1 MFSAL
6 LAGALIAAASLL
18 LGSAI
23 MAIAGLPRHSAA
35 GPATGISAL
44 LVICGIAIK
53 LPGHAVTAAVAV
65 GVALIG
71 CFVVFGRTRAPAGA
85 VRLGAIVA
93 VIGAALVVAIPFATS
108 GRVGIL
114 GQGLV
119 NDDMASHLL
128 FTEWIS
134 SHAGPTPDLIK
145 DGYPLGPHAIVA
157 ATSKVSGASLIEGF
171 AGLTGAIAVLLA
183 LTAYG
188 ALGGVRGWLR
198 VPAAVLAASPY
209 LAAAYLAQGAFKE
222 PLLALALLGFALAL
236 PALRS
241 IWSAGRG
248 SAGAVIPLGVIAAG
262 TIYNYSFPGLAWL
275 LGAVLVWMVVIAI
288 REREAARRFVE
299 GLRPRE
305 RLRRARVA
313 LAVGI
318 GIPVLA
324 ALPEVFRLA
333 SFSSFKA
340 FNPSGTGP
348 TVGFGNLRQPLN
360 PLEAFGI
367 WPSGEF
373 RITPAHSSTP
383 EYAFYLGAL
392 LALVAFAWGLGRA
405 LSRRESA
412 LPSALL
418 AATLLYLGSLAL
430 GTPYTQAK
438 ALAIAAPL
446 IMVIALRGL
455 LAADALPG
463 EEADIP
469 DAGGASWWP
478 PRPVRPLTGFA
489 VPLLTI
495 AFAAAAAF
503 STLLPL
509 RQSAVGPD
517 YHLQEMLRMRP
528 IVDGQNVLF
537 LGRDNFVSWELIGSE
552 VYAPITNHY
561 DVEETHALY
570 RATTLNAKFDWD
582 NVPPFVMN
590 HFNWVVTTSASMQS
604 EAPPGFVPRLQTGDF
619 ILWHRDH
626 TVGQRRTLYEPLNPG
641 APLDCS
647 DPGQAPLRKVDGTAT
662 VFTVQ
667 PVVGKV
673 WNPSPELTQTK
684 PAHMRLYLTP
694 GHWDLS
700 IQYASTQALHVTANG
715 PGLDSPFST
724 EMRTNLLFRGPSP
737 YYPVGSLDVK
747 RPGNVVI
754 EVDVADPPLIGR
766 LLHTESKA
774 YLSGL
779 AATRADPARETVP
792 LRRACGRYVDWY
804 EIAPGTPAGALR
816 GVVAPQPQPIQ
827 PD

>member
-6 LAGALIAAASLL
+6 LAGALIVAASLL
-18 LGSAI
+18 LGSAV
-23 MAIAGLPRHSAA
+23 MAIAGLPRHSPV
-35 GPATGISAL
+35 GPAAGISAL
-44 LVICGIAIK
+44 LVICGIAVK
-53 LPGHAVTAAVAV
+53 LPGHAVTAAAFT

-71 CFVVFGRTRAPAGA
+71 CFVVFGRTRVPAGT
-85 VRLGAIVA
+85 VRIGAIVA

-128 FTEWIS
+128 FTEWIG

-157 ATSKVSGASLIEGF
+157 AVSKVSGASLIQGF

-188 ALGGVRGWLR
+188 ALGGIRGWLR
-198 VPAAVLAASPY
+198 VPGAVLAASPY

-222 PLLALALLGFALAL
+222 PLLALALLGFTLGL
-236 PALRS
+236 PALRGT
-241 IWSAGRG
+241 WSGTGG
-248 SAGAVIPLGVIAAG
+248 SARAAVPLGVIAAG

-275 LGAVLVWMVVIAI
+275 LGTAIVWMLVI
-288 REREAARRFVE
+288 
-299 GLRPRE
+299 GLREHDLRLGE
-305 RLRRARVA
+305 RLRGARSAIA
-313 LAVGI
+313 LGI
-318 GIPVLA
+318 GIPVVA
-324 ALPEVFRLA
+324 ALPEIFRLA
-333 SFSSFKA
+333 SFSNFKA
-340 FNPSGTGP
+340 FSPSGTGP

-360 PLEAFGI
+360 PLEAFGV

-373 RITPAHSSTP
+373 RITPANSTTP
-383 EYAFYLGAL
+383 EIAFYLGAL

-418 AATLLYLGSLAL
+418 ACTLLYLVSLAV

-446 IMVIALRGL
+446 IMLIAVRGL
-455 LAADALPG
+455 LSADSLPG
-463 EEADIP
+463 EEKDVP
-469 DAGGASWWP
+469 EGGGAAWWP
-478 PRPVRPLTGFA
+478 PRALRPLTGFA
-489 VPLLTI
+489 VPLLTL

-509 RQSAVGPD
+509 RQAAVGPD

-561 DVEETHALY
+561 DVEEVHPLY
-570 RATTLNAKFDWD
+570 RATDLNAKFDWD

-590 HFNWVVTTSASMQS
+590 KFKWVVTTSAAMQS
-604 EAPPGFVPRLQTGDF
+604 QAPPGFTPRLRTGDF
-619 ILWHRDH
+619 ILWHRDRP
-626 TVGQRRTLYEPLNPG
+626 VGQRRTLYEPINPG

-647 DPGQAPLRKVDGTAT
+647 NPEQAPITKVEGHRDGLHGPARDRQGLEPEPGPDADQAGPHAALSDPGPLGPLAPVREHAAAARHGEWPRPRLP
-662 VFTVQ
+662 VQ
-667 PVVGKV
+667 HRAPNQPALPGPLAVL
-673 WNPSPELTQTK
+673 PS
-684 PAHMRLYLTP
+684 
-694 GHWDLS
+694 
-700 IQYASTQALHVTANG
+700 
-715 PGLDSPFST
+715 GLD
-724 EMRTNLLFRGPSP
+724 R
-737 YYPVGSLDVK
+737 
-747 RPGNVVI
+747 RPQGGHG
-754 EVDVADPPLIGR
+754 DR
-766 LLHTESKA
+766 H
-774 YLSGL
+774 
-779 AATRADPARETVP
+779 R
-792 LRRACGRYVDWY
+792 
-804 EIAPGTPAGALR
+804 
-816 GVVAPQPQPIQ
+816 
-827 PD
+827 